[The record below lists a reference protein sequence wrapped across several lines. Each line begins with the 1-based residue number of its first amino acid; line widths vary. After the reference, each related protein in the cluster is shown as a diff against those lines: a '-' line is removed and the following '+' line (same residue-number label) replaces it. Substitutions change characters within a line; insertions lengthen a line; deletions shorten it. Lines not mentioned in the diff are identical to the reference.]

1 MFNAGDSGFSELT
14 SLASSEDENLTNDLP
29 STRYLLVKVIKKEYW
44 LSKIY
49 FILRSAMLCQ

>member
-29 STRYLLVKVIKKEYW
+29 SVR
-44 LSKIY
+44 
-49 FILRSAMLCQ
+49 